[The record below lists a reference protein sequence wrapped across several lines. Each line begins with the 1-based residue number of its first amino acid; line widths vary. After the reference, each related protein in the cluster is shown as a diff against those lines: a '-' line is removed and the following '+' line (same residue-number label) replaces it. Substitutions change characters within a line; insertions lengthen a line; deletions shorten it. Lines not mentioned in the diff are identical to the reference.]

1 MGGAHLMDEK
11 KTLSI
16 LGWVIGSLI
25 GAMFLLNAVALYQ
38 APDMATRTATIY
50 TE

>member
-1 MGGAHLMDEK
+1 MDEK

-25 GAMFLLNAVALYQ
+25 GAMFLLNAVALSQ